1 MRANRRMARLH
12 KSADFINE
20 NPDMSEKEKAASIN
34 KLMAKA
40 ESGGKGKKSETK
52 LVVARGANRGLK
64 GRPKGVKG
72 RYKMVDPRMK
82 KVRLKHEIL
91 WEAHHHDLPHPA
103 DVHSPPHHANR
114 KCGRP
119 RESPSGTQGSASSHK
134 RVLTLFFLLV
144 MLAHVCATWKH
155 RPV

>member
-12 KSADFINE
+12 KSAEFINE

-40 ESGGKGKKSETK
+40 ESGGKSKKSETK

-82 KVRLKHEIL
+82 KVGTHFLYLYRRKSSMLTSTTFTGNESY
-91 WEAHHHDLPHPA
+91 EA
-103 DVHSPPHHANR
+103 R
-114 KCGRP
+114 G
-119 RESPSGTQGSASSHK
+119 
-134 RVLTLFFLLV
+134 
-144 MLAHVCATWKH
+144 
-155 RPV
+155 

>member
-1 MRANRRMARLH
+1 MKANRRLARLH

-20 NPDMSEKEKAASIN
+20 NPDMSEREKSASIQ

-40 ESGGKGKKSETK
+40 ANPSSDKKKAEIK

-82 KVRLKHEIL
+82 KVSCLLGAFTYR
-91 WEAHHHDLPHPA
+91 
-103 DVHSPPHHANR
+103 
-114 KCGRP
+114 
-119 RESPSGTQGSASSHK
+119 SS
-134 RVLTLFFLLV
+134 F
-144 MLAHVCATWKH
+144 
-155 RPV
+155 